1 MQIYNKHIKKQF
13 EKSMQDYDQNA
24 TVQILMASKLV
35 FELSKIST
43 TFENIL
49 ELGSGTGVLTKQIAK
64 ELNFSNYSSLLNY
77 LQLYMHS

>member
-1 MQIYNKHIKKQF
+1 
-13 EKSMQDYDQNA
+13 MQDYDQNA

-49 ELGSGTGVLTKQIAK
+49 ELGSGGAIAAK
-64 ELNFSNYSSLLNY
+64 V
-77 LQLYMHS
+77 